1 MANKDDRR
9 VLYTKLFLREA
20 LLDLMQ
26 EKPVDRITPTEL
38 CRAANIN
45 RNTFYA
51 HYYTVR
57 DVLSEI
63 EQEFSER
70 LLESLKTM
78 FSSDGMD
85 LSVLLREIFNI
96 VYAQK
101 DFCKI
106 LLSENGDA
114 AFFEQ
119 LISQGKPFILNGW
132 KANGMRLDDEEA
144 EMFFAFIVS
153 GSIALMQEWA
163 ATDMREP
170 PEKVAKLLEC
180 ATNSS
185 LNGMMAYSAE
195 Q

>member
-1 MANKDDRR
+1 MANKNDRR

-20 LLDLMQ
+20 LLRLMR

-38 CRAANIN
+38 CRAADIN
-45 RNTFYA
+45 RNTFYS

-57 DVLSEI
+57 DVLAELEKELSDQLI
-63 EQEFSER
+63 
-70 LLESLKTM
+70 ESLKSL
-78 FSSDGMD
+78 FSTNDVD
-85 LSVLLREIFNI
+85 LSLMLREICNS
-96 VYAQK
+96 VYKQK

-119 LISQGKPFILNGW
+119 MISQGKPFILSGW
-132 KANGMRLDDEEA
+132 SANGLRLAEEDT
-144 EMFFAFIVS
+144 EMFFAFIVR
-153 GSIALMQEWA
+153 GCIALMQAWA
-163 ATDMREP
+163 ATDMHEP

-180 ATNSS
+180 ATDSS
-185 LNGMMAYSAE
+185 ISGMMAYSAE

>member
-9 VLYTKLFLREA
+9 VLYTKMFLREA
-20 LLDLMQ
+20 LLNLMQ

-57 DVLSEI
+57 DVLDEI
-63 EQEFSER
+63 EKEFSIR
-70 LLESLKTM
+70 LFASLKPL
-78 FSSDGMD
+78 FSADNMD
-85 LSVLLREIFNI
+85 LSVVLREVFNI
-96 VYAQK
+96 VYEQK
-101 DFCKI
+101 EFCKI
-106 LLSENGDA
+106 LLSDNGDA

-132 KANGMRLDDEEA
+132 KANGLRLGEEDA
-144 EMFFAFIVS
+144 EMFFAFVVS

-163 ATDMREP
+163 AKDMREP

-180 ATNSS
+180 ASNSS
-185 LNGMMAYSAE
+185 LNGMIAYSAE
-195 Q
+195 E